1 MHEGDLGGG
10 GGFEA
15 SKLYCPVYSILIF
28 TVSMERHPHRPEAA
42 LKGKA
47 TLLKD
52 LFYGK
57 V

>member
-1 MHEGDLGGG
+1 MQEGDLGGG
-10 GGFEA
+10 GVEA
-15 SKLYCPVYSILIF
+15 GKLYCPVYSILIF
-28 TVSMERHPHRPEAA
+28 TVSMERHPRRPEAA